1 MQQTVPEQENRF
13 WPMTICLRREER
25 QHGRWLVDRWA
36 LAALQSDR
44 EAPPM
49 ALECQQRAA
58 DDGCD
63 EYLWRGLSL
72 QLHRDERAAYRF
84 NLSSDDPR
92 LFVVCNEEDQC
103 MRPFV
108 LTASQ
113 DLASSYM
120 DGGEEDVFSV
130 SMPHAIQCWIE
141 AFIARHGEP
150 DLMLGKGKR
159 RKHGNRKAGN
169 QSPEKGARNG

>member
-1 MQQTVPEQENRF
+1 MQQTVAEQENRL
-13 WPMTICLRREER
+13 WPMTIYLRREAR
-25 QHGRWLVDRWA
+25 QHSRWLVDHWSLTA
-36 LAALQSDR
+36 LESDR
-44 EAPPM
+44 EAQPQ
-49 ALECQQRAA
+49 ALVCEQRPVAA
-58 DDGCD
+58 HCD

-84 NLSSDDPR
+84 NLSADDPR
-92 LFVVCNEEDQC
+92 LFVVCNEEDQR

-130 SMPHAIQCWIE
+130 PMPPAIQCWIE

-159 RKHGNRKAGN
+159 RKHGHRKAGN
-169 QSPEKGARNG
+169 RSSEKEGSHG